1 MDLEQLKSRALR
13 VYQGFTPGQRTVTV
27 LALVGLVAGGMMFAS
42 WAAKPTLV
50 PLFTSLSAE
59 DAAGITEALT
69 TQGVSYE
76 LSDGGSTVL
85 VPQDKVYQLR
95 VDLSAEDLPT
105 GDTVGYDLLDNQGI
119 TTSEFRQRIDYQR
132 ALEGELSKTITA
144 IEGVEAATVHVVIPE
159 EDIFSED
166 AKKPTASVLVKTAP
180 GHTLEG
186 QQVQA
191 VVNLIASS
199 VEGLDPTNVTLADDQ
214 GTVLSAP
221 GEDGDTIAA
230 GDTHNQQQREYEEEL
245 SASVESMLAKVVGT
259 GGASVEVSADLNFD
273 KVEMVS
279 ERFGNDGIA
288 VSDTSAKEVYTGTG
302 STAPTGALGPD
313 GAPMVAEPPT
323 TDYDKK
329 ERDRQ
334 YAVDKVTK
342 SVTTAPGAVERLSI
356 AVLLD
361 DSVEAEYG
369 TGEIERLVAAAAGLD
384 TARGDTVEVTR
395 LAFNRSADT
404 EAQKELDA
412 AAAAAKSAQTM
423 NLIRTAVILFVIL
436 LVLILAYFSMRRA
449 TKPKA
454 TPVDVTRLQP
464 LLDAERRE
472 EMRLLAELPQ
482 VNAVSEPATLELPP
496 EVAERVAIQEEVA
509 ELIDRQP
516 EEVAQLLRGWLAD
529 RRS

>member
-1 MDLEQLKSRALR
+1 MDLEQLKTRALR

-27 LALVGLVAGGMMFAS
+27 LALVGLVVGGMMFAS

-50 PLFTSLSAE
+50 PLFTSLSAD

-69 TQGVSYE
+69 TQGVNYE
-76 LSDGGSTVL
+76 LADGGSTIL
-85 VPQDKVYQLR
+85 VPKDKVYQLR

-144 IEGVEAATVHVVIPE
+144 IEGVEATTVHVVMPE
-159 EDIFSED
+159 EDLFSED
-166 AKKPTASVLVKTAP
+166 AKQPSASVLVKTAP
-180 GHTLEG
+180 GKTLEP

-199 VEGLDPTNVTLADDQ
+199 VEGLDPTQVTLADDK

-221 GEDGDTIAA
+221 GEDGSTIAA
-230 GDTHNQQQREYEEEL
+230 GDTHNQQQREYESEL
-245 SASVESMLAKVVGT
+245 STSIESMLLPVVGA
-259 GGASVEVSADLNFD
+259 GGAEVEVSAELNFD

-279 ERFGNDGIA
+279 EKFGKKGTALAD
-288 VSDTSAKEVYTGTG
+288 SSATEVYTGTG
-302 STAPTGALGPD
+302 STAPSGALGPD
-313 GAPMVAEPPT
+313 GAPIVADPST

-329 ERDRQ
+329 ERERQ
-334 YAVDKVTK
+334 YAVDKLTR

-369 TGEIERLVAAAAGLD
+369 TGEIERMVAAAAGLNPE
-384 TARGDTVEVTR
+384 RGDTVAVTR
-395 LAFNRSADT
+395 LAFNRSAEAD
-404 EAQKELDA
+404 AQKELEA
-412 AAAAAKSAQTM
+412 AAAAAKAAQTM
-423 NLIRTAVILFVIL
+423 NLIRTAVVVFVIL

-449 TKPKA
+449 TKTRA

-472 EMRLLAELPQ
+472 EMRLLSELPQ
-482 VNAVSEPATLELPP
+482 VHKHEQVELEMPP